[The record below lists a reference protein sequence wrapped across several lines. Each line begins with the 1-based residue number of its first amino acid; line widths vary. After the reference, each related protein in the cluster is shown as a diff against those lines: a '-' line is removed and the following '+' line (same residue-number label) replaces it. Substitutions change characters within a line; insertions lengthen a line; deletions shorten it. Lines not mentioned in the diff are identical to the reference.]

1 MDDNNNKKSFDI
13 LVDVNQLLNE
23 NPQTLYQNKTPG
35 WRKFFKSWARRTME
49 QDYLET
55 LVNHRLNVVAFSLL
69 KQNPLELG
77 QQEKL
82 DVFLKG
88 AAYGVKMIYGDIKK
102 AATKEPITNKEE

>member
-1 MDDNNNKKSFDI
+1 MNDKNNEKSFDV
-13 LVDVNQLLNE
+13 LVDVNHLLNE
-23 NPQTLYQNKTPG
+23 NPQSLYQGKTDG
-35 WRKFFKSWARRTME
+35 WRKFFKAWARRTME

-55 LVNHRLNVVAFSLL
+55 LINHRLNVIAFSLL

-88 AAYGVKMIYGDIKK
+88 AAYGVKMIYGDIKI
-102 AATKEPITNKEE
+102 AATKEPIKKEE